1 MLSQWHYKLGGLC
14 IESCRFSAF
23 FASPWASPKLAYLRR
38 GRRGLRGL
46 EGLSL
51 LQQLMKVLRKKSRS
65 ILRSPSFKARALL
78 CCYTQSA
85 GYCAKFPVFAT
96 VCCISDLDLDSLSG
110 LIVKSKPETK
120 FDYLCVVG
128 LLWLMPDAAV
138 GYSKQN
144 AWNSSFLHIAFSC
157 SKALL
162 FRP

>member
-1 MLSQWHYKLGGLC
+1 M
-14 IESCRFSAF
+14 
-23 FASPWASPKLAYLRR
+23 
-38 GRRGLRGL
+38 

-128 LLWLMPDAAV
+128 DESGLLLLMPDAAV

-144 AWNSSFLHIAFSC
+144 A
-157 SKALL
+157 
-162 FRP
+162 